1 MAMTH
6 SPKSPWRGRLV
17 LVATMLAIVL
27 LAAHPELRLFI
38 PFVDALGLDAIA
50 LLVGAQAWHYARP
63 MLRHLHRAVVLP
75 AGRRAY
81 AAGIFILGM
90 DGPYVHAWV
99 STRRWAIDP
108 GMAA

>member
-1 MAMTH
+1 
-6 SPKSPWRGRLV
+6 V
-17 LVATMLAIVL
+17 LAATILAIVV

-38 PFVDALGLDAIA
+38 PFLDALGLDVIA
-50 LLVGAQAWHYARP
+50 MLVGAQAWHHARP

-75 AGRRAY
+75 AARRAY

-99 STRRWAIDP
+99 STRRWAIGA